1 MVKNKVL
8 TPVLAGV
15 LGLSIVGSGLGYYFV
30 NKDSNDGKTEGG
42 KAKLTQVADN
52 INNTLGTAEKAIK
65 GELDFAYNATAT
77 VSFGEGFTE
86 QAGVSLQPIS
96 VTTVTK
102 QKGSNTAAD
111 VSLTYGGNNLVSA
124 NAVYSRDN
132 KSAYVQIP
140 ELSDAYL
147 MVNVDSLKDKVGS
160 ELSSQGIDLDSL
172 FDSAEGADVDF
183 DTDAL
188 EKDLEEY
195 KKVMEDS
202 FPKPVDGEK
211 KTGDIDGNEYSYTT
225 KEYTISGND
234 VKAAFKAVLDKAKD
248 DATLKDMFNKAG
260 VADKLGMSYD
270 EIISQYADS
279 MDSLFES
286 DNLDETA
293 TFNAY
298 YSGDD
303 LAGFS
308 LEKDGEGAT
317 LYTILKDDVVAV
329 DFSLNMSDEGSASFK
344 GSANTVDGVTNGK
357 FTMKMETASDSD
369 IDADKTSADGG
380 LSLEPTMAVSPSIN
394 FDTMEAEVTL
404 KDLKEEGD
412 AFSGTIRFD
421 VNGTSDSQAV
431 SGWVEL
437 ASASTA
443 DKLDLSVEF
452 GMNGKQVVTM
462 AVTGNKTEAS
472 DITVPSGDKIY
483 DITNDDQ
490 MNTYLAGCDS
500 DGFVANVKKVL
511 GDEVYNML
519 VNAEGDLESDYDDYD
534 LSDYDLSA
542 NA

>member
-195 KKVMEDS
+195 KKVMEAM
-202 FPKPVDGEK
+202 K
-211 KTGDIDGNEYSYTT
+211 
-225 KEYTISGND
+225 
-234 VKAAFKAVLDKAKD
+234 
-248 DATLKDMFNKAG
+248 
-260 VADKLGMSYD
+260 
-270 EIISQYADS
+270 
-279 MDSLFES
+279 SL
-286 DNLDETA
+286 
-293 TFNAY
+293 
-298 YSGDD
+298 
-303 LAGFS
+303 
-308 LEKDGEGAT
+308 
-317 LYTILKDDVVAV
+317 
-329 DFSLNMSDEGSASFK
+329 
-344 GSANTVDGVTNGK
+344 
-357 FTMKMETASDSD
+357 
-369 IDADKTSADGG
+369 
-380 LSLEPTMAVSPSIN
+380 
-394 FDTMEAEVTL
+394 
-404 KDLKEEGD
+404 
-412 AFSGTIRFD
+412 
-421 VNGTSDSQAV
+421 
-431 SGWVEL
+431 
-437 ASASTA
+437 
-443 DKLDLSVEF
+443 
-452 GMNGKQVVTM
+452 
-462 AVTGNKTEAS
+462 
-472 DITVPSGDKIY
+472 
-483 DITNDDQ
+483 
-490 MNTYLAGCDS
+490 
-500 DGFVANVKKVL
+500 
-511 GDEVYNML
+511 
-519 VNAEGDLESDYDDYD
+519 
-534 LSDYDLSA
+534 
-542 NA
+542 